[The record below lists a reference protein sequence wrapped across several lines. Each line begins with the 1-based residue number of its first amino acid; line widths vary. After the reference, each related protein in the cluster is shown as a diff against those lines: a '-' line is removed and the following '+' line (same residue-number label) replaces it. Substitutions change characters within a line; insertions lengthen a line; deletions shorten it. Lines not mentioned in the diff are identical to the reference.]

1 MTQDMMENL
10 HLSIYWKHSV
20 ELRPVENIKLLDTRI
35 DRINPY
41 AAALAAELPRRY
53 EWSYELSVPSAGVS
67 LSDSLVF
74 ILRTPDER
82 IAARVAARL

>member
-1 MTQDMMENL
+1 
-10 HLSIYWKHSV
+10 
-20 ELRPVENIKLLDTRI
+20 LRPVKNIKLLDARV

-41 AAALAAELPRRY
+41 ATALAAELPRRY
-53 EWSYELSVPSAGVS
+53 EWSYEMSVPSDGVS

-74 ILRTPDER
+74 VLRTPDGR